1 MHGRYHIEVL
11 KNKTNIV
18 EMANSQPSSMI
29 ISSNALDETNTNG
42 SKSVVQK
49 KDSLPLRS
57 SNQAKLPGTNITIAH
72 SSSSSIDSTGAKLTN
87 SNDKTSSLPQ
97 ISSLTTVSSTTTDS
111 ELESEQEERYTDDNN
126 SLELNNLPKQIRRPA
141 QQEAA
146 AARRDS
152 GQQKSEGNTSE
163 QLSRRVK
170 HFQKLFKSEIADDD
184 MPELI
189 DSYVCAYQ
197 GDILLQGKMYITD
210 RYLCFHSRI
219 ISYVT
224 KHVYR
229 WEQID
234 NVTKERVAFIFPTAI
249 GIQLK
254 PTGKKIIYASFLQR
268 DQAYD
273 KIISICSR
281 FNNETG
287 SIADDDDNRLIPN
300 GTLKSQ
306 NSNQNFSTKSKKSK
320 RNHYE
325 TPDDSEHDNV
335 LQMCLGQDRTN
346 SLMKRRKQPLSSKT
360 DDDKQQQTKKL
371 FNSDKKKTNSIAESN
386 LSSDFNADHANRM
399 SRHSKNQP
407 KQTDTFTRDNPSL
420 RSRQSSRNR
429 DRTLSPSHRSLANLS
444 PLESLSDRL
453 ITDEVSNI
461 NSDNNGF
468 VQRYFRII
476 LLSIISIIRLLI
488 EYLLLLLKQFRI
500 YPIKTSFI
508 LLLFVIILVIHS
520 FYLIKLA
527 YRIESRLQSLHHV
540 WPLPSSSMES
550 SIPSSNKFS

>member
-1 MHGRYHIEVL
+1 
-11 KNKTNIV
+11 
-18 EMANSQPSSMI
+18 MANSRPSSMI

-97 ISSLTTVSSTTTDS
+97 ISPLTTVSSTTTDS

-126 SLELNNLPKQIRRPA
+126 SLELNNLPKPIRRPA
-141 QQEAA
+141 QQEAAAA

-152 GQQKSEGNTSE
+152 GQQKSESNTSE

-287 SIADDDDNRLIPN
+287 SIADDDDNRLNPS

-306 NSNQNFSTKSKKSK
+306 NSNHSFSTKSKKSK

-360 DDDKQQQTKKL
+360 NDDKQQQTKKL
-371 FNSDKKKTNSIAESN
+371 FNSDKKKTNSVAESN
-386 LSSDFNADHANRM
+386 LSSDFNGDHANRT
-399 SRHSKNQP
+399 SQHSKNQP
-407 KQTDTFTRDNPSL
+407 KQTDTFT
-420 RSRQSSRNR
+420 
-429 DRTLSPSHRSLANLS
+429 
-444 PLESLSDRL
+444 
-453 ITDEVSNI
+453 
-461 NSDNNGF
+461 
-468 VQRYFRII
+468 
-476 LLSIISIIRLLI
+476 
-488 EYLLLLLKQFRI
+488 K
-500 YPIKTSFI
+500 
-508 LLLFVIILVIHS
+508 
-520 FYLIKLA
+520 
-527 YRIESRLQSLHHV
+527 SRLQSLHHV
-540 WPLPSSSMES
+540 WPLSSSSMES